1 MAGLCEINMSFEECL
16 DDAKS
21 RLIMVAFVKFND
33 EDYENLMATLQE
45 ISKDYRRLVILAVD
59 ATRNI
64 QLARDFNVTAC
75 PTFLFFRNRTLE
87 ECLSLLRSHTKQLV
101 VFIFYAEWCPH
112 SKELKPFLEA
122 LVKDDQNVI
131 IVLINV
137 DDAEDVI
144 PFYSLYAVPSFY
156 FFKNQAEIGTHVGGD
171 ITKLRGFIRKYKRIK
186 ETE

>member
-1 MAGLCEINMSFEECL
+1 MKQCQYVLPGLYKSANILPYWKALVMPPKRSSRRSSFSL
-16 DDAKS
+16 QNH
-21 RLIMVAFVKFND
+21 IQYAF
-33 EDYENLMATLQE
+33 
-45 ISKDYRRLVILAVD
+45 SK
-59 ATRNI
+59 
-64 QLARDFNVTAC
+64 
-75 PTFLFFRNRTLE
+75 E